1 MTTSE
6 HRQQR
11 LGSLLVFLQFSLI
24 LVLGWLALPGLMT
37 CNRPTG
43 ALLFAVIGL
52 ALGIWALSVNKV
64 GNFNIHPSPKV
75 GGDMVC
81 EGPYRW
87 IRHPMYTSVLVCGAA
102 CAWLAES
109 PWGWLALSAL
119 AVVLFVKSIFEE
131 RWMLAARPAYAS
143 YRTRT
148 WRFVPGVF

>member
-24 LVLGWLALPGLMT
+24 LVLVWLALPGLMAG
-37 CNRPTG
+37 NRPSG

-81 EGPYRW
+81 EGPLSLD
-87 IRHPMYTSVLVCGAA
+87 TSPHVHQCIGLRRLLC
-102 CAWLAES
+102 
-109 PWGWLALSAL
+109 
-119 AVVLFVKSIFEE
+119 VV
-131 RWMLAARPAYAS
+131 
-143 YRTRT
+143 
-148 WRFVPGVF
+148 G